1 MSAATTEPVTLTS
14 TYRDAINRAMADAL
28 EADDRVFLLG
38 EDIAAAG
45 GAFKVTEGLMER
57 FGSHRVLDTPISE
70 QAILGTAI
78 GAALRGLRPM
88 AELMFADFSGVCFD
102 SIVNEMAKY
111 RYMTGGQV
119 DLPLVVRMANGAG
132 GGFAAQHSQTC
143 ENWFVNVPGLK
154 VLCPSTARDAYG
166 LLRSAFDDP
175 DPVLYFEHKNLFN
188 TKFPFDEHP
197 QPVPIGVAEVVTEGT
212 DITIVA
218 NQLMRGKAE
227 QALQEL
233 QSAGISA
240 ELIDPRTIVPFDFDA
255 VIQSVAKT
263 NRLLVVQEAWYEG
276 SWGSSLIS
284 RVVDT
289 EFELLDAPPRLL
301 SSKNAPTPY
310 ATNLEMAWMPQPEEI
325 VAAAHKLVAY

>member
-1 MSAATTEPVTLTS
+1 MSTTAAEPNTLTS
-14 TYRDAINRAMADAL
+14 TYRDAINRGLADAL
-28 EADDRVFLLG
+28 QADERVFLLG

-45 GAFKVTEGLMER
+45 GAFKVTSGLMER
-57 FGSHRVLDTPISE
+57 FGSDRVLDTPISE
-70 QAILGTAI
+70 QAILGAAI
-78 GAALRGLRPM
+78 GAALRGLRPL

-119 DLPLVVRMANGAG
+119 ELPLVVRMANGAG

-154 VLCPSTARDAYG
+154 ILCPSTARDAYG

-175 DPVLYFEHKNLFN
+175 NPVLYFEHKNLFN
-188 TKFPFDEHP
+188 TKFEFDTDP
-197 QPVPIGVAEVVTEGT
+197 QPVPIGVAELVTSGT

-218 NQLMRGKAE
+218 NQLMRVKAE
-227 QALQEL
+227 EAVRQLSA
-233 QSAGISA
+233 AGIAA

-255 VIQSVAKT
+255 VINSVART

-284 RVVDT
+284 RVVDQQ
-289 EFELLDAPPRLL
+289 FELLDAPPRLL
-301 SSKNAPTPY
+301 SSRNAPTPY
-310 ATNLEMAWMPQPEEI
+310 ATNLEMAWLPQAPAI
-325 VAAAHKLVAY
+325 VAAATEIVAY